1 MESDE
6 TARRIPDPAKI
17 AQYRFMEKER
27 KSTEKAMI
35 ATIATTAEAKVTGD
49 DPEKMKKPATMV
61 NNLPVS
67 EYGASTRACSFEYAY
82 CPATFAIVTA
92 EEANTARN
100 KTDPRPYGEKSTP
113 VSGTEAVNGENMTAR
128 TIMMSAAI
136 TLLKKER
143 KNGDAFME
151 TPSAI
156 ALWYAKVLNT
166 ERTEETIPQ
175 NMREKKNYPRA
186 TRLRFI
192 SMVCS

>member
-1 MESDE
+1 MERDE
-6 TARRIPDPAKI
+6 TARSIPDPAKI
-17 AQYRFMEKER
+17 AQYLFIEKER

-35 ATIATTAEAKVTGD
+35 ATIATTAEAKVAGD
-49 DPEKMKKPATMV
+49 DPEKMKKPATIV
-61 NNLPVS
+61 NSLPVS

-82 CPATFAIVTA
+82 CPATLATVDA
-92 EEANTARN
+92 EEANMERN
-100 KTDPRPYGEKSTP
+100 MTDPRPYGEKSIS
-113 VSGTEAVNGENMTAR
+113 VSGTEAVNGKNTMAR

-143 KNGDAFME
+143 KSGDAFIE

-175 NMREKKNYPRA
+175 NMREKIIRVPRGC
-186 TRLRFI
+186 
-192 SMVCS
+192 V